1 MNLSCRE
8 DESGNVIDEP
18 QSSITVYPNPTSD
31 KVLIISSET
40 ISENEIEFFDVTG
53 KKYSIESISSVS
65 PEGLAIDLSEFSSG
79 LYFVRVHTSSEFELI
94 KVIKQ

>member
-1 MNLSCRE
+1 MISKVMGNSQDRLSAA
-8 DESGNVIDEP
+8 S
-18 QSSITVYPNPTSD
+18 PTATSVTT
-31 KVLIISSET
+31 K
-40 ISENEIEFFDVTG
+40 TG